1 MDLKFKDIVKITKVG
16 TTKDPMYKTAIKGEW
31 KSGEVNNGITP
42 PLKYTNEGIIHI
54 PPKEGKNFSMF
65 RTKRGSIKTNGHFM
79 TSIVQQIKET
89 VDGCVIYTDNSVY
102 RIEKIGEY
110 LEF

>member
-1 MDLKFKDIVKITKVG
+1 
-16 TTKDPMYKTAIKGEW
+16 
-31 KSGEVNNGITP
+31 
-42 PLKYTNEGIIHI
+42 
-54 PPKEGKNFSMF
+54 
-65 RTKRGSIKTNGHFM
+65 M